1 MTAVECC
8 TTSLNHVFLL
18 FLVLSYT
25 GDPLTTALDALT
37 NEFAVHQMSGIGGGI
52 LRDLFAVSANPPVR
66 IPS

>member
-8 TTSLNHVFLL
+8 TTSLNHVFICSSG
-18 FLVLSYT
+18 LSYT
-25 GDPLTTALDALT
+25 GNPLTAALDALT

-52 LRDLFAVSANPPVR
+52 LRDLFAVSANSPVR